1 MTCAAGKVAVAPNKN
16 SPPVMKL
23 IPLKM
28 SVMTSKLLLATLKN
42 KMTKILLTAENR
54 WSSVSGGV
62 FDLRSVLS
70 RSVSGIEKTPFSG
83 GSDDG

>member
-1 MTCAAGKVAVAPNKN
+1 
-16 SPPVMKL
+16 MKL
-23 IPLKM
+23 IPAKM

-54 WSSVSGGV
+54 WSGVSGGV
-62 FDLRSVLS
+62 FDLRSMLS
-70 RSVSGIEKTPFSG
+70 RSVSGIEISPFSG